1 VQLPASILNVPTS
14 DVLADADLESKDVT
28 LGWVDA
34 TPGWVDATPGWAHVA
49 LGWVDATPGWAH
61 VALGWVDATPG
72 WAHVTLGWVDVVDLV
87 PVVPGVRPDV
97 AAHPGLAA
105 PHTTAPINV
114 TANTARRIRLTSRIE
129 VVPL

>member
-1 VQLPASILNVPTS
+1 MQLPASILNVPTS

-34 TPGWVDATPGWAHVA
+34 TP
-49 LGWVDATPGWAH
+49 GWVDATPGWAH

>member
-1 VQLPASILNVPTS
+1 MQLPASILNVPTS
-14 DVLADADLESKDVT
+14 DVLADADLESKD
-28 LGWVDA
+28 
-34 TPGWVDATPGWAHVA
+34 
-49 LGWVDATPGWAH
+49 
-61 VALGWVDATPG
+61 
-72 WAHVTLGWVDVVDLV
+72 VTLGWVDVVDLV